1 LKEFKIRGEFMPKES
16 QQPSRWV
23 TPLAWLIG
31 LVFIAA
37 AFLKAWDIRQFA
49 LQISYYKLLPGS
61 LDLPAAFLMVALE
74 AFIGIC
80 LITGFQRTLAL
91 GAGAGLL
98 VLFLAA
104 TGFRWNEL
112 QGHDCGCFGSF
123 DRGGPASVLWQD
135 TLLLL
140 MTLVTFKYRRRTLE
154 LAGRKIISVVITLLC
169 LGTATYSEM
178 DARSKVSSI
187 DQTTQGQLNLI
198 IYLSAT
204 CPHCIA
210 NSERLNLI
218 GETPNLP
225 PIQTYLGA
233 ETDAQ
238 IFDFL
243 NQGHLRIP
251 YTKIPFSYLWLMTKS
266 VPVLELRRGD
276 SIVARWD
283 GDMPTPEE
291 VLKAV
296 AAARTQGQKNS
307 S

>member
-1 LKEFKIRGEFMPKES
+1 MEMDFQKA
-16 QQPSRWV
+16 SRWV
-23 TPLAWLIG
+23 TPLVWLIG
-31 LVFIAA
+31 LVFIIA

-49 LQISYYKLLPGS
+49 IQISYYKILPGS
-61 LDLPAAFLMVALE
+61 LDLPAAFFMVVLE

-91 GAGAGLL
+91 GAVACLL
-98 VLFLAA
+98 VIFLAA

-112 QGHDCGCFGSF
+112 KGHDCGCFGSF

-135 TLLLL
+135 TILLL

-154 LAGRKIISVVITLLC
+154 LAGRKIISVIITLLC
-169 LGTATYSEM
+169 IGTATYSEI
-178 DARSKVSSI
+178 DARSKVSSV
-187 DQTTQGQLNLI
+187 DQTIQGQLNII

-210 NSERLNLI
+210 NSERLNRI

-238 IFDFL
+238 IADFL
-243 NQGHLRIP
+243 GQGNLRLQYTRIP
-251 YTKIPFSYLWLMTKS
+251 FNYLWLMTKA
-266 VPVLELRRGD
+266 VPMMELRRGD

-283 GDMPTPEE
+283 GDMPSPED

-296 AAARTQGQKNS
+296 AAARTQDQKNS